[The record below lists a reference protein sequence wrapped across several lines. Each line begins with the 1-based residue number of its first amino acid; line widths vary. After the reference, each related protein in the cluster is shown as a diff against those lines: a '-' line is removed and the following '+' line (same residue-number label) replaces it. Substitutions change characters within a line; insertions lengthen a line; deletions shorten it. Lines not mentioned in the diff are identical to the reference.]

1 MLRLVF
7 SHCFFIVRAENWDVR
22 AINLQKQAHLLT
34 PAELKRRGI
43 TRYDAEIILSQGI
56 KLPDPKLPRNVG
68 RQPPKRKPAA
78 GE

>member
-1 MLRLVF
+1 MNLVF
-7 SHCFFIVRAENWDVR
+7 SHCFLVAHAENWDVR

-56 KLPDPKLPRNVG
+56 KLPEPKLPRSVG
-68 RQPPKRKPAA
+68 RQPPKRKSAA